1 MEDNNLTIYG
11 PHLSDHRRKQ
21 AEQLRPAAGN
31 YSLDEEL
38 ALARLVVLQTFEAG
52 KLTEM
57 VRALVAVAQLQKARK
72 ELDSGRDED
81 IDEAIQRIMQD
92 EGDF

>member
-1 MEDNNLTIYG
+1 
-11 PHLSDHRRKQ
+11 
-21 AEQLRPAAGN
+21 
-31 YSLDEEL
+31 
-38 ALARLVVLQTFEAG
+38 
-52 KLTEM
+52 M